1 MAEDAWRG
9 RATRDEGEPAM
20 TMPHLMNCAHCA
32 EGWCLECVG
41 HLHAEVQNAQQ
52 ACALSG
58 TQAHQRGQ
66 ALDVPRTPEG
76 EPLGSHLARLAR
88 KHDLSGDFKAA
99 IRQAA
104 ELLSV
109 PGAVLP
115 GAQHGLPE
123 GQEPKY
129 TVNGRAIVN
138 RASNEEIPHDEP
150 VFILR
155 ARDVHAMYALR
166 SYLLRLPAGSE
177 HRRAVEA
184 RCMDFFN
191 FKAAHLD
198 RMKEPDSQRSC
209 TEPGAADVSF
219 ESLLALYR
227 PVAAV
232 TPENGDW
239 LSKAVCRVADAVAD
253 ALSSTVA
260 AHAPN
265 ATVVAD
271 EAAAHGALAETL
283 QRFEVEVRDELSAI
297 ALTSSRVVTMPGG
310 FKLTRQRDGRIK
322 VQSPF
327 GWCTLKDEA
336 VDVDARILWSLANE
350 VISAT
355 QAGSASALSLAPE
368 AGRVAMNDAELKP
381 CPWCHAPSPIALTSE
396 MDGYHVGYVH
406 CPGCGACG
414 PEALPRS
421 KPEDAR
427 ADARQKWQ
435 GLDAIGAIASN
446 ERETARRT
454 ISSRLAALINLSRR
468 VAAGTSPATVEG
480 VAEALEWCYCQK
492 MRLADAVHH
501 CIEAL
506 LEASE
511 EPRLRL
517 SGIRM
522 EDLALAPIK
531 GFHSVEPL
539 GPAHGQI
546 SYSVELFY
554 KSMIQHVLGVL
565 VCART
570 DWCSIELEAE
580 SRAAAAYRADREQAA
595 AVSA

>member
-1 MAEDAWRG
+1 
-9 RATRDEGEPAM
+9 M

-32 EGWCLECVG
+32 EGWCLDCVG
-41 HLHAEVQNAQQ
+41 HLYAEVQNAQHTCTS
-52 ACALSG
+52 AG
-58 TQAHQRGQ
+58 TQANQAGQ
-66 ALDVPRTPEG
+66 ALDAAVSLEG
-76 EPLGSHLARLAR
+76 ELA
-88 KHDLSGDFKAA
+88 AA

-104 ELLSV
+104 ELPSV
-109 PGAVLP
+109 PGVVLP
-115 GAQHGLPE
+115 GRQHGLSE

-138 RASNEEIPHDEP
+138 RASGEEIPADEP

-198 RMKEPDSQRSC
+198 RMKEPDTQGSSSRL
-209 TEPGAADVSF
+209 GAADVSF
-219 ESLLALYR
+219 DKLLALYQ

-239 LSKAVCRVADAVAD
+239 LSNAVCRVADAVAE

-271 EAAAHGALAETL
+271 EAAAHGVLAETL
-283 QRFEVEVRDELSAI
+283 QRFEVEVRDAVSAI
-297 ALTSSRVVTMPGG
+297 ALTSSRAATLPGG

-327 GWCTLKDEA
+327 GWCTLANEA
-336 VDVDARILWSLANE
+336 GDVDARILWSLADQLIN
-350 VISAT
+350 AT
-355 QAGSASALSLAPE
+355 QAGSASAQSLASE
-368 AGRVAMNDAELKP
+368 AGRVATNDGELKP
-381 CPWCHAPSPIALTSE
+381 CPWCHATSPIALTSE

-406 CPGCGACG
+406 RPGCGACG

-435 GLDAIGAIASN
+435 NLDAIGAIAGN
-446 ERETARRT
+446 KRETARPT

-468 VAAGTSPATVEG
+468 VAAGTSPASVEG
-480 VAEALEWCYCQK
+480 VSEALEWCYCQK
-492 MRLADAVHH
+492 MKLADAVHH
-501 CIEAL
+501 CVEAL
-506 LEASE
+506 REASE

-517 SGIRM
+517 SSVRM
-522 EDLALAPIK
+522 EDLVLAPIK

-539 GPAHGQI
+539 GPAHGKT
-546 SYSVELFY
+546 SYSVDAFY
-554 KSMIQHVLGVL
+554 KSMIQHALGIL

-570 DWCSIELEAE
+570 DWCSIELAAE
-580 SRAAAAYRADREQAA
+580 SRAAAAFRADKQQAVE
-595 AVSA
+595 VSA